1 MSKYLKKD
9 YKNCQNCL
17 YLHTGHPH
25 MCEFKGVIDLP
36 FETICF
42 RFECFQC
49 NKTKIGDEEIKCECY
64 ENEIK
69 AKIKYD

>member
-9 YKNCQNCL
+9 YKNCLNCL

-49 NKTKIGDEEIKCECY
+49 NKTKIGDKEIKCECY

-69 AKIKYD
+69 AKINLG

>member
-36 FETICF
+36 FESVCKEFKCF
-42 RFECFQC
+42 SCG
-49 NKTKIGDEEIKCECY
+49 KADELDKCECY
-64 ENEIK
+64 EDEIK
-69 AKIKYD
+69 AKINLS

>member
-25 MCEFKGVIDLP
+25 MCEFKGVIDLS
-36 FETICF
+36 FETICSK
-42 RFECFQC
+42 FECFQC
-49 NKTKIGDEEIKCECY
+49 NKTKIGDKEIKCECY
-64 ENEIK
+64 FDEIK
-69 AKIKYD
+69 AKYNLD

>member
-25 MCEFKGVIDLP
+25 MCEFKGVIDLS
-36 FETICF
+36 FETICSK
-42 RFECFQC
+42 FECFQC
-49 NKTKIGDEEIKCECY
+49 NKTKIGDKEIKCECY

-69 AKIKYD
+69 AKINLD